1 MYTSLIAVISTA
13 LLAVVSAQSTTE
25 PITGIRG
32 NATVIEN
39 NPVGKVYTA
48 TLPEKPFF
56 NPTNPKGNVKGS
68 ISATANPNG
77 IGVKFIVKF
86 ENLPTSGGPF
96 RAYLPTYTQS
106 FLSPVVLSDL
116 ANSKETVYHLHDAPV
131 PADGNCTKTLAH
143 ADPYIRG
150 EVSLIQHHLRS
161 RFPTQPTHSLAN
173 KTKRKP
179 TNSLSRL
186 QLATPNSHKPVKPV
200 TYPENTAR
208 SPQTPSSQPTPTT
221 SPPLSQASVHS
232 SETARSSSTTPT
244 RRGSLAPTSLWSAR
258 TTPLLLSQFLT
269 LRLNPPLSL
278 ALSPPRPHLQRRRD
292 HQLSSRVVRMQ
303 VLLLC
308 CL

>member
-1 MYTSLIAVISTA
+1 MYTFLIAVISTA

-96 RAYLPTYTQS
+96 L
-106 FLSPVVLSDL
+106 
-116 ANSKETVYHLHDAPV
+116 YHLHDAPV

-150 EVSLIQHHLRS
+150 ETPACNAQLPQTCQTGDLSGKYGKIASDPFLATYTDDFASTLPGIGAFFGNRS
-161 RFPTQPTHSLAN
+161 FVIHYAN
-173 KTKRKP
+173 KTRISCANFTLVSSNDTTTPIPVPYPTTKP
-179 TNSLSRL
+179 TTLPSTVP
-186 QLATPNSHKPVKPV
+186 AT
-200 TYPENTAR
+200 
-208 SPQTPSSQPTPTT
+208 TPSPTA
-221 SPPLSQASVHS
+221 SGPPVEFTGGANAGAAS
-232 SETARSSSTTPT
+232 
-244 RRGSLAPTSLWSAR
+244 
-258 TTPLLLSQFLT
+258 LLSLT
-269 LRLNPPLSL
+269 
-278 ALSPPRPHLQRRRD
+278 
-292 HQLSSRVVRMQ
+292 VVFGLFFM
-303 VLLLC
+303 L
-308 CL
+308 

>member
-150 EVSLIQHHLRS
+150 ETPACNAQLPQTCQTGDLSGKYGKIASDPFLATYTDDFASTLPGIGAFFGNRS
-161 RFPTQPTHSLAN
+161 FVIHYAN
-173 KTKRKP
+173 KTRISCANFTLVSSNDTTTPIPVPYPTTKP
-179 TNSLSRL
+179 TTLPSTVP
-186 QLATPNSHKPVKPV
+186 AT
-200 TYPENTAR
+200 
-208 SPQTPSSQPTPTT
+208 TPSPTA
-221 SPPLSQASVHS
+221 SGPPVEFTGGANAGAAS
-232 SETARSSSTTPT
+232 
-244 RRGSLAPTSLWSAR
+244 
-258 TTPLLLSQFLT
+258 LLSLT
-269 LRLNPPLSL
+269 
-278 ALSPPRPHLQRRRD
+278 
-292 HQLSSRVVRMQ
+292 VVFGLFFM
-303 VLLLC
+303 L
-308 CL
+308 